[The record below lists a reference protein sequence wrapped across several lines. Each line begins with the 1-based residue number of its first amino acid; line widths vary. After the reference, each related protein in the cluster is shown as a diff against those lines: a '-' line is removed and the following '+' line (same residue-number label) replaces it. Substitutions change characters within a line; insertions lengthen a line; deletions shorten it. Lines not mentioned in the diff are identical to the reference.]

1 MRQRD
6 RDRFIKKAHTLIESL
21 GATMG
26 DDDRW
31 HLETKAGELTLAVDG
46 REYQTNGPGT
56 VFTRFHEPKRAIE
69 VVPGAHENP
78 VHSTVNPHSGKW
90 NFHYTGGW
98 KVNDALE
105 DLEYRLR
112 GVI

>member
-6 RDRFIKKAHTLIESL
+6 RDRFIKKAHALIESL

-31 HLETKAGELTLAVDG
+31 HLETKAGELTLSVDENTIG
-46 REYQTNGPGT
+46 GPGI
-56 VFTRFHEPKRAIE
+56 VFTRFLEPKRAIK

-78 VHSTVNPHSGKW
+78 VHSTINPYSGKW

-98 KVNDALE
+98 QVDDALE
-105 DLEYRLR
+105 DLEHRLR